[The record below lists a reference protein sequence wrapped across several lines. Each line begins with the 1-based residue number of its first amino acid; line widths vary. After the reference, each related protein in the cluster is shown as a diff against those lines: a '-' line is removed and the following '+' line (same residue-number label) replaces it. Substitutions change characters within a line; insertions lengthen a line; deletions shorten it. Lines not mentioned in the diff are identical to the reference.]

1 MKTAVGWGDYMFFS
15 RGGSVNTVSDGSL
28 ITKGLPLVQYRT
40 ALERLL
46 SAQNCIIESWP
57 ACCSTSHSDIAEHS
71 NIKHY
76 SQKLVISED
85 VLRTLHTPDL
95 S

>member
-1 MKTAVGWGDYMFFS
+1 MFFS

-46 SAQNCIIESWP
+46 SAQNCIIES
-57 ACCSTSHSDIAEHS
+57 
-71 NIKHY
+71 
-76 SQKLVISED
+76 
-85 VLRTLHTPDL
+85 
-95 S
+95 